1 MAIQFSTA
9 RRPPARAEVVAHGL
23 TVEAVS
29 GDQALPSGLD
39 RDALVSLGFTG
50 QAGQVQ
56 VVPGDGRL
64 MAAVGLGPV
73 DGIDT
78 VGVRRA
84 AAALARSVRGRR
96 TLAPDQAT
104 AARYDDL

>member
-9 RRPPARAEVVAHGL
+9 RRAPARAEVVAHGL

-78 VGVRRA
+78 VDIETEA
-84 AAALARSVRGRR
+84 AVQGLRQLRDLHGDRS
-96 TLAPDQAT
+96 
-104 AARYDDL
+104 

>member
-9 RRPPARAEVVAHGL
+9 RRAPARAEVVAHGL
-23 TVEAVS
+23 TVEAFS
-29 GDQALPSGLD
+29 DDQPLPPGLD

-64 MAAVGLGPV
+64 VAAVGLGPV
-73 DGIDT
+73 D
-78 VGVRRA
+78 
-84 AAALARSVRGRR
+84 
-96 TLAPDQAT
+96 
-104 AARYDDL
+104 